1 MEGFHLH
8 LFPFHFLLVHL
19 KYGFCKKLLRY
30 KWTSDQ
36 LNPFV
41 LLFSRSAVTVTSYKI
56 HTLEDGETL
65 IFNRLCPCSRA
76 LRPASM
82 ALKKTKAFK
91 RTTLAGT
98 YNFVQI
104 LPCLISIWINE
115 IGFNT
120 QILKGV
126 KTRTGVTFLLIR
138 IRFLPI
144 EKEKT
149 SHSFWTKIVN
159 SSKCVRPALMA
170 LKKAKAFKRTKVTF

>member
-1 MEGFHLH
+1 MDFVRSYIGKNGPLTSWTLLSS
-8 LFPFHFLLVHL
+8 LFFQII
-19 KYGFCKKLLRY
+19 CIE
-30 KWTSDQ
+30 
-36 LNPFV
+36 
-41 LLFSRSAVTVTSYKI
+41 VTSYKI

-65 IFNRLCPCSRA
+65 IFNRLCPCSRP
-76 LRPASM
+76 LRPASI

-98 YNFVQI
+98 YKFVQI
-104 LPCLISIWINE
+104 LPCPISIWINE

-126 KTRTGVTFLLIR
+126 KTRIGVTFLLIR

-149 SHSFWTKIVN
+149 SHSFWTKFVN
-159 SSKCVRPALMA
+159 YSKCVRPA
-170 LKKAKAFKRTKVTF
+170 